1 MAVACV
7 DLEKAYDKICR
18 EKLWCVLGE
27 HGVKGNLMKAIRSL
41 YAKESSMCYSWW
53 KAVRVVLNQAGSE
66 AGLCVI
72 AMVVQC
78 IHG

>member
-1 MAVACV
+1 MVCARRAWSEGKS
-7 DLEKAYDKICR
+7 DEGNPFIIC
-18 EKLWCVLGE
+18 
-27 HGVKGNLMKAIRSL
+27 
-41 YAKESSMCYSWW
+41 KESSMCYSWW